1 VAHCDPEPKP
11 KASERR
17 RRRRRRRRN
26 KKRSKKRDSFVKE
39 TIRGDATLCGF
50 FVVPGC
56 C

>member
-17 RRRRRRRRN
+17 RRRN
-26 KKRSKKRDSFVKE
+26 KKKSKKRDSFVKE